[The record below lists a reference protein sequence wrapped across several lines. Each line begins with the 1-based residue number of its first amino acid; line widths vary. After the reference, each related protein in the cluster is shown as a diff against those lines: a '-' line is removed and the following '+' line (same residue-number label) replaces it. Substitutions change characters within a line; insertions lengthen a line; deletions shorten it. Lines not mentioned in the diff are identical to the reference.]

1 MANDN
6 QPQIDI
12 TGNAE
17 GFRRATQEAAA
28 HMQGLARQINGHAE
42 SITGAFGKVNGAML
56 AVGAVLGGGAFL
68 KQAAEAVKAQT
79 LEALK
84 LSNALGIT
92 AEEANVLNTALG
104 NVFLD
109 TDTYLDGTRAVTKAL
124 NGNAEGFA
132 AMGIATRDAK
142 GQLLPMQQIIQNTA
156 DALTTY
162 KAGADRNVM
171 ANQLL
176 GRSYEDVIKLAR
188 VNAEVMADAA
198 QEVEDY
204 QKQLDPAMVEQYRAS
219 MENVGDV
226 FEGISTVIGKAV
238 MPVITQ
244 LGNWFSSVGPY
255 VVIGFKGAIGGLVAL
270 FHGLVTSISLVVDAF
285 KLMWNV
291 GAEVIGGFGELLDLF
306 NQGRFSEMGDAARVG
321 MSKVRAA
328 FSAGQ
333 AEMYDD
339 ARAGQEKIFNLFAN
353 PQASDVSPKGGS
365 KASFTLP
372 TGGTGTKQPA
382 EKQPSYMMYYEA
394 ALAEEKRLAT
404 ERDAN
409 REYTKQQELAFWQE
423 LLRNA
428 QMGAHDRAAAEKKA
442 SELIVEIARAEKRE
456 REQLGQEG
464 IRAREAQALGA
475 IDAQSAAAQIAVDLD
490 QMTRLQQL
498 QLEEQYE
505 QQRYQVQLKALQERR
520 AMLSSDP
527 TQDLVAKEQFDN
539 QMIELEQRYQIKRM
553 QIVGQ
558 QQKEGGWSQMF
569 AGMQQ
574 GWGQMLD
581 GLATRSMS
589 WSQALSRV
597 WQNVRQGFFSSVAGM
612 AQDWIGQQTRMLL
625 AKLGFAAEEKAI
637 NTSTAATNVATKASE
652 ATGVLSANA
661 AEAGSGAA
669 SAMSSIPYVGPILAI
684 AAMGAMVAAV
694 MGLSGGIKSASG
706 GYDIPS
712 GVNPLVQAHAEEMVL
727 PKGPSN
733 VMRQLA
739 DMAEAGQLSGGGG
752 GSVTYNDHSGRLSR
766 EQIRENARVI
776 ASELNKLHRDG
787 WRPA

>member
-124 NGNAEGFA
+124 NSNAEGFTD
-132 AMGIATRDAK
+132 MGIATRDAK
-142 GQLLPMQQIIQNTA
+142 GQLLPMQEIIQNTA
-156 DALTTY
+156 NALTQY
-162 KAGADRNVM
+162 KAGSDRNVM

-176 GRSYEDVIKLAR
+176 GRSYEDVIRLAK
-188 VNAEVMADAA
+188 VNADVMADAA

-226 FEGISTVIGKAV
+226 FEGIATVIGKAV

-255 VVIGFKGAIGGLVAL
+255 VVVAFKGAIGGLVA
-270 FHGLVTSISLVVDAF
+270 AF
-285 KLMWNV
+285 YGVITMIEFAIDGFKTWWNV
-291 GAEVIGGFGELLDLF
+291 GSEVIRGIGTLLDLF
-306 NQGRFSEMGDAARVG
+306 GRGKFEEMGDAARAG
-321 MSKVRAA
+321 IEKVRAA
-328 FSAGQ
+328 YAAGQ
-333 AEMYDD
+333 DEIYAD
-339 ARAGQEKIFNLFAN
+339 ARAAQEKLFKLFAN
-353 PQASDVSPKGGS
+353 PQADEVSPKGGS
-365 KASFTLP
+365 KSSFTLP
-372 TGGTGTKQPA
+372 DHTKKHA
-382 EKQPSYMMYYEA
+382 KEAPSYMLYYEA

-404 ERDAN
+404 ERDST

-428 QMGAHDRAAAEKKA
+428 QLGAHDRAATEKKV
-442 SELIVEIARAEKRE
+442 SELIIEIARNERRQ

-464 IRAREAQALGA
+464 VRAREAQALGE
-475 IDAQSAAAQIAVDLD
+475 IDAQSAAAQIAVDLG
-490 QMTRLQQL
+490 QTTRLKQL

-505 QQRYQVQLKALQERR
+505 AQRYALQMRALQERR
-520 AMLSSDP
+520 ELLASDP
-527 TQDLVAKEQFDN
+527 SQNLVAMAQLEN
-539 QMIELEQRYQIKRM
+539 QMLELEQRYQLKRM
-553 QIVGQ
+553 QIIGQ

-569 AGMQQ
+569 QGMTQ

-589 WSQALSRV
+589 WSQALGRV

-694 MGLSGGIKSASG
+694 MGLSGGIKSARN

-712 GVNPLVQAHAEEMVL
+712 GVNPMVQAHEEEMVL

>member
-17 GFRRATQEAAA
+17 GFRRATQEAAT
-28 HMQGLARQINGHAE
+28 HMRTLARDVTGGAE
-42 SITGAFGKVNGAML
+42 SLASAFGSVETKLL
-56 AVGAVLGGGAFL
+56 AVGTLLGGGAF
-68 KQAAEAVKAQT
+68 QSRAAEAVKLQT
-79 LEALK
+79 MEALK

-92 AEEANVLNTALG
+92 AEQANVLNTALG

-109 TDTYLDGTRAVTKAL
+109 SDTYLDGTRAVTKAL
-124 NGNAEGFA
+124 NGNADGFS

-142 GQLLPMQQIIQNTA
+142 GQLLPMQEIIQNTA
-156 DALTTY
+156 DALTQY

-176 GRSYEDVIKLAR
+176 GRSYEEVIKLAR
-188 VNAEVMADAA
+188 VNDQVMADAA

-204 QKQLDPAMVEQYRAS
+204 HKQLDPAAVQAYREA
-219 MENVGDV
+219 MENLGDV
-226 FEGISTVIGKAV
+226 VEGVTIGVGKQT

-244 LGNWFSSVGPY
+244 LANEFVRAQQETKVFDGAMAGIATVFET
-255 VVIGFKGAIGGLVAL
+255 VVV
-270 FHGLVTSISLVVDAF
+270 
-285 KLMWNV
+285 V
-291 GAEVIGGFGELLDLF
+291 GANVAYVFRQIGIEMGGMAAQMGALLSGDFKAFSIIGEEMKADAKAA
-306 NQGRFSEMGDAARVG
+306 RREIDDFSERILNAR
-321 MSKVRAA
+321 RAA
-328 FSAGQ
+328 SSSSLPASVAGYGKTGPDSGMGTKSAFTFPT
-333 AEMYDD
+333 
-339 ARAGQEKIFNLFAN
+339 AG
-353 PQASDVSPKGGS
+353 SGS
-365 KASFTLP
+365 K
-372 TGGTGTKQPA
+372 QPV

-527 TQDLVAKEQFDN
+527 TQDLVAKAQFDN

-553 QIVGQ
+553 QLAGQ

-569 AGMQQ
+569 QGMTQ

-589 WSQALSRV
+589 WSQALGRV

-637 NTSTAATNVATKASE
+637 NTSTAATNLATKASE
-652 ATGVLSANA
+652 ATGVVSANA

-739 DMAEAGQLSGGGG
+739 DMAEAGQLGGGGG